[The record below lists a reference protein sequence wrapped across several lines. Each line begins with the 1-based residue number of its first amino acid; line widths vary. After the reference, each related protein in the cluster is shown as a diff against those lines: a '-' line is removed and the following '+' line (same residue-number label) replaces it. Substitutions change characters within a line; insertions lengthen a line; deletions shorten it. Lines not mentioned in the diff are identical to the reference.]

1 MDDHKT
7 TCVSQSLFKGIHK
20 NGSTTNY
27 KDHRNVGA
35 MLSEINAVVVF
46 TKNNITC
53 FPRLWSFPQSL
64 KFIRS
69 LAKTIIAA
77 TI

>member
-53 FPRLWSFPQSL
+53 FPRL
-64 KFIRS
+64 
-69 LAKTIIAA
+69 
-77 TI
+77 

>member
-53 FPRLWSFPQSL
+53 LPRLRSFPQSL
-64 KFIRS
+64 EFIRS